1 MIGGDTMMFI
11 SVFLFYI
18 VLHCLLIYI
27 YAIIH
32 DICLYFMLC
41 EIKNLFIFTC
51 IFHTCIYVLVECYKN
66 IQVDS
71 IMLLFTL
78 ATNR

>member
-1 MIGGDTMMFI
+1 M
-11 SVFLFYI
+11 
-18 VLHCLLIYI
+18 IYI
-27 YAIIH
+27 F
-32 DICLYFMLC
+32 YFMLC